1 MLLGFMT
8 AAAAQRQCP
17 LASTALY
24 SCLFMDSFSLTTPV
38 KTPKMGVSLADQFV
52 WVTVVVCL
60 FVPRLSVGLLSDY
73 KICGDPECESLM
85 SRVQAI
91 KEHHGEDCRFLSF
104 RRGEIIFVYHKLT
117 GKRDDL
123 WAGSIDKQFGYFP
136 KDAVREEQVYA
147 TTEKVVETQKSD
159 FFCMDESGYPVDA
172 AYLDYDDPSAE
183 SVVEEQIAKE
193 DKPLRDAAEPLEEA
207 QETSA
212 AQEEQ
217 GGSASSAWLGSS
229 VTGWFQLPKEEPSGN
244 QEEGE
249 KEDETKADAYIT
261 SSVTGWLGFGGDLK
275 PDETKESVTPKE
287 DSLTSAMTGWLSFGG
302 QKETDSTKDERRGE
316 TEPTETFRGRRMS
329 LDLEGSELHEEE
341 KDMGT
346 LGWLGR
352 GLSSRLGF
360 GQNKPDP
367 GRDAK
372 SGGEGGDEK
381 ERTKFWMDVGIGGI
395 LGLGEEKGEE
405 SDVEELESYKSVE
418 QTDGSDS
425 GENSES
431 KVLLADEI
439 KMESSSSTL
448 EPTRVPHPEPIRDDR
463 YHDMYA
469 VRRESSILDVE
480 PEDVS
485 PPAETSSNDVFRTND
500 NNLKDDIQS
509 YEDSFVETEA
519 GVSQVFHSLEN
530 VKEAQ
535 TKEPVENIINFTNNN
550 QDFLARSNSK
560 EPDGLRSNST
570 KPSERE
576 DETNQ
581 MQSRAAGAEITNTA
595 DRLKESHREEELFN
609 EAINLPQRGVF
620 SPRTEE
626 SAEESRLSRDEK
638 EQERLLLMSQER
650 EDKTPSQEGFTST
663 EITNSDDAK
672 APDAKAEIHRG
683 ELEPTEGISQEVGL
697 LYSGGKNPERLYEN
711 ASAEDRGM
719 TIPNK
724 TPDTN
729 QTLESPTLSNKL
741 EEAVRDQDDETRKE
755 VLGSRE
761 DALSLNNLKSTLGLK
776 TTGKWEN
783 EANTGMKEKGEEKT
797 KEGNEGNEEV
807 EEEEQLREVEGMNKN
822 EKTHVDGKIKEE
834 EVEEEKDELKG
845 EVSGKEE
852 ELKEEEKHV
861 REVEVERCEE
871 ASEKDKN
878 EGEKQVEGRELEKS
892 QRDVWRP
899 DLESN
904 KNQTPD
910 NSSPSVSES
919 VSWTEH
925 IKTGEQEEEKKREF
939 DKVKDGKMEE
949 DSVEKQHMMASQ
961 SFSQENRVAA
971 VVGEA
976 GSSKDGGSSA
986 GGAVAG
992 TGGQADDSADGK
1004 ASDNTVGENDEEERK
1019 TDDATDSSESDGD
1032 GEELST
1038 HAHESVESL
1047 VQSPEQSTS
1056 EDSADSSRPSESAGT
1071 ESSGA
1076 FGLFRNP
1083 FGFFSQ
1089 TPNPAAA
1096 ASTQNLQRVSTESAE
1111 SEPQASEPEFTS
1123 ATIPPN
1129 QAQLMHSVPYPTA
1142 AESTHHSAPST
1153 AETAPK
1159 AKTLTKQYQNL
1170 LVHMNVDETDV
1181 LFELFGRHKLQFLD
1195 YILASSEAVPTGDDL
1210 SILSDIEGLLHH
1222 HTETLVA
1229 PSMRLTEAP
1238 QEDKDKTRTLIALQ
1252 KLEMLLKTIKDSFS
1266 MRISDVSKHQG
1277 EEKKELSQDSPAT
1290 KDKSNYT
1297 GEQMT
1302 DGATKEK
1309 KKNVAEGRKDT
1320 RREGGTFQEGLK
1332 TQTSDFRHKVTKDSN
1347 VLTWLTVQVVSLL
1360 PDDMQPGSDL
1370 YGAPWEPVI
1379 ITGLVGLMTCLLFTC
1394 RCYISVSAQLYLL
1407 KERWMSEQIAQLLDE
1422 KCKVLE
1428 TLSQCQQE

>member
-172 AYLDYDDPSAE
+172 AYLDYDGRGLHIQESKTTQRNPNVHKTNPEGPLTSADPSAE

-1277 EEKKELSQDSPAT
+1277 IFVYTALNIMAGVDS
-1290 KDKSNYT
+1290 
-1297 GEQMT
+1297 
-1302 DGATKEK
+1302 
-1309 KKNVAEGRKDT
+1309 
-1320 RREGGTFQEGLK
+1320 F
-1332 TQTSDFRHKVTKDSN
+1332 SDFNFQFRYNCRRHVFN
-1347 VLTWLTVQVVSLL
+1347 N
-1360 PDDMQPGSDL
+1360 
-1370 YGAPWEPVI
+1370 
-1379 ITGLVGLMTCLLFTC
+1379 LFFNS
-1394 RCYISVSAQLYLL
+1394 R
-1407 KERWMSEQIAQLLDE
+1407 
-1422 KCKVLE
+1422 
-1428 TLSQCQQE
+1428 